1 MSFPRPLSCIFH
13 PCIPIPDNCATCISV
28 PVNLEIGIQPPSG
41 ISSGNDTTTTAVYE
55 NTAEKIKVT
64 GDQASYLWGFMRS
77 GNDRQ
82 DEPDDYPERFALEEH
97 ERQDE
102 PDDYPE
108 RFALDEH
115 ERQDGADEHGSQDE
129 ADDYPESFALEEHE
143 K

>member
-13 PCIPIPDNCATCISV
+13 PCIPIPDNCATCSSV
-28 PVNLEIGIQPPSG
+28 PVNLEIEIQPPSG
-41 ISSGNDTTTTAVYE
+41 ISSGNDTTTTTVYE
-55 NTAEKIKVT
+55 NAAEKIKVT

-77 GNDRQ
+77 GND
-82 DEPDDYPERFALEEH
+82 
-97 ERQDE
+97 RQDE

>member
-1 MSFPRPLSCIFH
+1 MSFSRPLYCIFH
-13 PCIPIPDNCATCISV
+13 PYIPIPDNCATCSLV
-28 PVNLEIGIQPPSG
+28 PVDLGIETQPPSG
-41 ISSGNDTTTTAVYE
+41 IISGNDTTTTAVYE
-55 NTAEKIKVT
+55 NAAEKNKVT
-64 GDQASYLWGFMRS
+64 GDQASYLWRFMRS

-129 ADDYPESFALEEHE
+129 ADDYPERFALEEHG